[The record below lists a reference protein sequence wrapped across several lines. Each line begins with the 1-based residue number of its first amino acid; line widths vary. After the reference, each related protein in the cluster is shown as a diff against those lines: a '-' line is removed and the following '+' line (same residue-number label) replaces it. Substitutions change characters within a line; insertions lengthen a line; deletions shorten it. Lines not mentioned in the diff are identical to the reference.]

1 MKQTKQK
8 NIVVQTQE
16 DLISEVK
23 RDFYER
29 QQERKSFEATW
40 KLNNNFL
47 IGNQYSGINTLSDV
61 EEYDK
66 QYFWQQREVFNHI
79 APIIEARISKL
90 ATVRPNMN
98 ILPSSGQEE
107 DLKVAKL
114 SKDIIKSVYE
124 KLSLK
129 DKIARATQWSEITGT
144 CFYKIVWNSKAG
156 KAVYVDQQKNK
167 VYEGEVEVSV
177 VPPYEIFPDSS
188 SYEDIENCFSIIH
201 AKAYNTRDIKTIWG
215 VDVEGQDIDTMS
227 LSCVNNLGGLGYKAG
242 INKIENQIKKNHAIV
257 IERYEAVSSERP
269 NGRLTIVCQ
278 DKLLFDGDLPYA
290 NTFNSNR
297 GFPFVKQVSIET
309 PGCFWGTSVIER
321 IIPVQRAYNAV
332 KNRKH
337 EYLNRISMGVL
348 TVEDGS
354 VDTES
359 LEEEGLSPGKVLIY
373 RQGSTAPKM
382 MESQSL
388 PTDYEKEEEKLLKEF
403 SEISGVSNIMT
414 NSAWSNSLSGTALEL
429 MVEQDSARLS
439 NTVEKIK
446 TATTTLSKHILKLY
460 KQFAITPRLLKISSN
475 NGRAEV
481 VYWQNSDLG
490 CEELVFVSE
499 TENGESILT
508 KREQILK
515 LLQAGLLSDQNGK
528 FSNALRVKVLELF
541 GLGVWEGNTD
551 EDVLQKNYA
560 DNENINMLNNTPV
573 EVLEIDNN
581 EIHISRHI
589 SFMLD
594 KEYENAKKKNP
605 NLQEKFL
612 KHIREHKKLL
622 NNN

>member
-1 MKQTKQK
+1 MKPKQK
-8 NIVVQTQE
+8 NIVVQTKE
-16 DLISEVK
+16 DLVEEVK
-23 RDFYER
+23 KDFYDR
-29 QQERKSFEATW
+29 QQQRKNFEAIW

-47 IGNQYSGINTLSDV
+47 IGNQYSCINTLSDI

-79 APIIEARISKL
+79 APIVEARISKL
-90 ATVRPNMN
+90 ATVRPQMSVV
-98 ILPSSGQEE
+98 PSSGQEE

-114 SKDIIKSVYE
+114 SRDIIKSVYE

-129 DKIARATQWSEITGT
+129 EKIAKATQWSEITGT

-156 KAVYVDQQKNK
+156 KAVYVDQNKNK

-177 VPPYEIFPDSS
+177 VPPYEIFPESS
-188 SYEDIENCFSIIH
+188 GCEDIDSCFSIIH

-215 VDVEGQDIDTMS
+215 VDVIGEDIDTMS
-227 LSCVNNLGGLGYKAG
+227 LSSVNNLGGLGYRAG

-257 IERYEAVSSERP
+257 IERYEAVSQEHP

-278 DKLLFDGDLPYA
+278 DKLLFDGDLPYLNA
-290 NTFNSNR
+290 FNGSR
-297 GFPFVKQVSIET
+297 GFPFVKQVSLEN
-309 PGCFWGTSVIER
+309 PGCFWGSSIIER

-337 EYLNRISMGVL
+337 EYLNRLSMGVL

-359 LEEEGLSPGKVLIY
+359 LQEEGLSPGKVLVY
-373 RQGSTAPKM
+373 RQGSNAPKM
-382 MESQSL
+382 MQNESL
-388 PTDYEKEEEKLLKEF
+388 PLDYEKEEEKLLKEF
-403 SEISGVSNIMT
+403 SEISGVSNIMLT
-414 NSAWSNSLSGTALEL
+414 SSWSNSLSGTALEL

-446 TATTTLSKHILKLY
+446 TATNALAKQILKLY
-460 KQFAITPRLLKISSN
+460 KQFAITPRLLKLSSN
-475 NGRAEV
+475 NGQSEV
-481 VYWQNSDLG
+481 IYWKNSDLG
-490 CEELVFVSE
+490 CEELVFTSE
-499 TENGESILT
+499 TENGESVFA

-515 LLQAGLLSDQNGK
+515 LLQAGLLCDQNGK
-528 FSNALRVKVLELF
+528 FSNSLRVKILELF

-560 DNENINMLNNTPV
+560 DTENFNLINNIPV

-581 EIHISRHI
+581 DIHISRHI

-594 KEYENAKKKNP
+594 KEYQSAKKQNP